1 MFDYKT
7 TFIIIFIINIILR
20 IVTLYYTDCET
31 I

>member
-20 IVTLYYTDCET
+20 IVTLYYTDYET